1 MGIAI
6 FHDHM
11 SFIGG
16 GERSILTLAKA
27 LDADLYVTDLD
38 PELPGRLGFADVR
51 VTELK
56 KVPKTPLL
64 RQTQQA
70 KAFHHAEI
78 PPHDGYVFS
87 GNWAIAASETH
98 KPNLW
103 YCYTPARVFY
113 DLEAAFLADLGPAK
127 RVAARTWIKRTRPKY
142 EANVAEVGR
151 IVAISQNVAARVRRY
166 LHRDSDIVYP
176 PVDVSRYRFSRVGD
190 FWLSVTRLSHEKR
203 VGLQV
208 EAFRK
213 LPEERLVIAGGGQV
227 GVDARA
233 FRRSLNPPR
242 NVEFLGEV
250 DEARLRELYAT
261 CRGLVVT
268 SQAEDFGL
276 TPIEAMASGKAVIAV
291 DEGGYRESVLP
302 AQTGWLVPATP
313 AAIAKAVREAT
324 PERLALMRPAC
335 EERAKSFDASVFV
348 AHMKAIVAEVVAG
361 TAPPPA
367 KF

>member
-16 GERSILTLAKA
+16 GERSILTLADA

-38 PELPGRLGFADVR
+38 PELPGRMGFPQVR

-78 PPHDGYVFS
+78 PAHDGYVFS
-87 GNWAIAASETH
+87 GNWAIAAAETH
-98 KPNLW
+98 TPNLW

-113 DLEAAFLADLGPAK
+113 DLEAAFLADLGPAR

-142 EANVAEVGR
+142 EANVAHVQR
-151 IVAISQNVAARVRRY
+151 IVSISQNIAARVRRY
-166 LHRDSDIVYP
+166 LHRDSDVVYP
-176 PVDVSRYRFSRVGD
+176 PVDVSRYRFSRIGD

-208 EAFRK
+208 EAFRT
-213 LPEERLVIAGGGQV
+213 LPDERLVIAGGAQV

-233 FRRSLNPPR
+233 FRRSLDPPR
-242 NVEFLGEV
+242 NVEFVGEV
-250 DEARLRELYAT
+250 DETKLRELYAN

-276 TPIEAMASGKAVIAV
+276 TPIEAMAAGKAVLAV
-291 DEGGYRESVLP
+291 DEGGYRESLVP
-302 AQTGWLVPATP
+302 GKTGWLVPANP
-313 AAIAKAVREAT
+313 GAIAKAVREAS
-324 PERLALMRPAC
+324 PERLASMRAAC
-335 EERAKSFDASVFV
+335 EERAKSFDASVFISR
-348 AHMKAIVAEVVAG
+348 MKTIVAQVVAG
-361 TAPPPA
+361 TAAAPA